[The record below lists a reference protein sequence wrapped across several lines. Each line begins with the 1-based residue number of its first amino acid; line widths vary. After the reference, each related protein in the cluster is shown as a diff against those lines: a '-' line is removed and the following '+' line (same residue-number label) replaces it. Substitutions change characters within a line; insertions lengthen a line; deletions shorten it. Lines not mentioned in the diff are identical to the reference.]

1 MCYIQCLFPS
11 SGSVGEVVINQTNYE
26 GCQFDVH
33 CIQCQTSIDILGIV
47 NVFVQYVQNYFQD
60 VYIAI
65 LPTIGDTVFCP
76 KKQHNGFYK
85 NLHNSGMVG
94 RKKLPDPSLNSIFNA
109 LLTGVPI
116 YALIS
121 VN

>member
-1 MCYIQCLFPS
+1 MCYIQYCFFPS
-11 SGSVGEVVINQTNYE
+11 GGSVGEVVINQTNYE

-47 NVFVQYVQNYFQD
+47 NVCVQYVQNYFQD

-76 KKQHNGFYK
+76 K
-85 NLHNSGMVG
+85 NSTTDFTKTFITQEWLVVESCPTP
-94 RKKLPDPSLNSIFNA
+94 R
-109 LLTGVPI
+109 
-116 YALIS
+116 
-121 VN
+121 

>member
-1 MCYIQCLFPS
+1 MFIIFIKTSQRFYPSIFNKWKFLLRYTKSLNVLYQCLFPS

-60 VYIAI
+60 V
-65 LPTIGDTVFCP
+65 
-76 KKQHNGFYK
+76 
-85 NLHNSGMVG
+85 
-94 RKKLPDPSLNSIFNA
+94 
-109 LLTGVPI
+109 
-116 YALIS
+116 
-121 VN
+121 